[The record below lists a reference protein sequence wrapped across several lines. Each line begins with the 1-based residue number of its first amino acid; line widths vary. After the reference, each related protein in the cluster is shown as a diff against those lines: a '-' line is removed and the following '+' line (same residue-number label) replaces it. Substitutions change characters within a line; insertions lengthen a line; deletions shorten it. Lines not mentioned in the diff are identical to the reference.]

1 MKFFYYQFH
10 KFYKCENFDPKSSFL
25 EHTKKITKSWSKRGW
40 GSTLMVSLTVKYLFF
55 STSLMNWTKTLPRS
69 CYCPRHIKVL
79 ILAVNFTKLF
89 KLGHDLSSLPFE
101 RQIKLRGKTGSA
113 IFSIT
118 QPKISQ
124 MLPKTE
130 NTWELNIFQNG
141 LLEQLKRNS
150 KKLKSQTIPQNA
162 VNLLPTH
169 FQNQYQHLY
178 NVVNI

>member
-1 MKFFYYQFH
+1 
-10 KFYKCENFDPKSSFL
+10 
-25 EHTKKITKSWSKRGW
+25 
-40 GSTLMVSLTVKYLFF
+40 MVRLTVKYLFF
-55 STSLMNWTKTLPRS
+55 PTSHELNKKSAGS

-89 KLGHDLSSLPFE
+89 KLGHDLSPLLFE

-130 NTWELNIFQNG
+130 NT
-141 LLEQLKRNS
+141 
-150 KKLKSQTIPQNA
+150 
-162 VNLLPTH
+162 
-169 FQNQYQHLY
+169 
-178 NVVNI
+178 

>member
-1 MKFFYYQFH
+1 
-10 KFYKCENFDPKSSFL
+10 
-25 EHTKKITKSWSKRGW
+25 
-40 GSTLMVSLTVKYLFF
+40 
-55 STSLMNWTKTLPRS
+55 MNWTKNLPGS

-89 KLGHDLSSLPFE
+89 KLGHDLSPLPFE

-130 NTWELNIFQNG
+130 NTWGLSIFQNG
-141 LLEQLKRNS
+141 LLEQLKRIK
-150 KKLKSQTIPQNA
+150 KKLKPNCSPKCCQSIADPFSK
-162 VNLLPTH
+162 LEPTSRSI
-169 FQNQYQHLY
+169 NTMLSIY
-178 NVVNI
+178 NTTTSSSPHPSSFYETRVTHWVARVANYNTQPW